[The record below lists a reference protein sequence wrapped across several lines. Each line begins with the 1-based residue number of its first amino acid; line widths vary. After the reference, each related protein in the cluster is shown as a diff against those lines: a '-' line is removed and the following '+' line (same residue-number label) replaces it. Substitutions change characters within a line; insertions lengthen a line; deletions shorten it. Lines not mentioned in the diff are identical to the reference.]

1 MRTTRKGPRER
12 TALDDLLSAQRKGI
26 LDDTSDISSC
36 DELAKE
42 ESGKKTES
50 ESEQSDVSLK
60 LPKCTGDYDK
70 DIKPSPKL
78 PKSRSGMKVKK
89 SHSTTS
95 VPTMN
100 PGLNT
105 EDTDTDSSEV
115 FVPCS
120 GTVASKIFNVAI

>member
-1 MRTTRKGPRER
+1 MT
-12 TALDDLLSAQRKGI
+12 
-26 LDDTSDISSC
+26 DDTSDISSC
-36 DELAKE
+36 DELSKQ
-42 ESGKKTES
+42 ESRKKRDS

-60 LPKCTGDYDK
+60 LSKHMGDYDK

-78 PKSRSGMKVKK
+78 PKSRSGMKVKR

-95 VPTMN
+95 LPIMKA
-100 PGLNT
+100 GLNT

-120 GTVASKIFNVAI
+120 GTVASKIFHVPI

>member
-1 MRTTRKGPRER
+1 MNWP
-12 TALDDLLSAQRKGI
+12 
-26 LDDTSDISSC
+26 
-36 DELAKE
+36 
-42 ESGKKTES
+42 KKNQARRQS
-50 ESEQSDVSLK
+50 PESEQSDVSLK
-60 LPKCTGDYDK
+60 LPKRTGDYDK

-100 PGLNT
+100 PGMNT

-120 GTVASKIFNVAI
+120 GTVASKKFSVAI